1 MKDLDEKIRAFAKL
15 GNYLS
20 REKIDSKL
28 NDQIIKTEN
37 NNNWF
42 ISKNTLKALKI
53 WGESLGKENLL
64 KWSAKYNF
72 ENKNA
77 KQIGI
82 IMAGNI
88 PIVGFHDLMC
98 VLFTNHNAIVKTSSS
113 DPYLIPF
120 LYNKLVEYEPKFA
133 EKVIFKNKIE
143 FVDALI
149 ATGNNN
155 SIKHIS
161 NKFRSYPSILRGT
174 RNSIAILNG
183 KETMEDL
190 KLLSNDI
197 FEYFGFGCRSITK
210 IYLPNNYDFTLLKKI
225 LKEKSES
232 LTLIKYLNNFKKNK
246 AINEIINN
254 KFHVA
259 GKFLL
264 IESKNISAEISTV
277 NYEYY
282 SNVNWLNK
290 QIKSNLKRI
299 QCLVGNY
306 NHKSLVKFGEAQK
319 PNLWTYAD
327 NIDTVEFLLSL

>member
-98 VLFTNHNAIVKTSSS
+98 VLFTNHTAMVKTSSS
-113 DPYLIPF
+113 DPFLIPF
-120 LYNKLVEYEPKFA
+120 LFKKLIEFDAGFTER
-133 EKVIFKNKIE
+133 VIFKKKID
-143 FVDALI
+143 FVDAII
-149 ATGNNN
+149 ATGTNITIK
-155 SIKHIS
+155 SI
-161 NKFRSYPSILRGT
+161 NEKFKSCPSILRGN
-174 RNSIAILNG
+174 RSSVAVLNG
-183 KETMEDL
+183 KESIEEL
-190 KLLSNDI
+190 ELLSNDI
-197 FEYFGFGCRSITK
+197 LDYFGFGCRSITK
-210 IYLPNNYDFTLLKKI
+210 IYVPDNYDFSNLTKI
-225 LKEKSES
+225 LKKKSE
-232 LTLIKYLNNFKKNK
+232 LITLKYYLNNFKKNK
-246 AINEIINN
+246 AINEIIKS
-254 KFHVA
+254 KFFVA
-259 GKFLL
+259 GKL
-264 IESKNISAEISTV
+264 ILTESKNINADISSI

-282 SNVNWLNK
+282 SNLNLVYK
-290 QIKSNLKRI
+290 QIKSDLNNI
-299 QCLVGNY
+299 QCLVGNF
-306 NHKSLVKFGEAQK
+306 NQTGFIKFGEAQK
-319 PNLWTYAD
+319 PNLWNYAD
-327 NIDTVEFLLSL
+327 NVDTVEFLLSL